1 MEQVPSLCHLES
13 GLEFDA
19 ESAEEF
25 GEPLMFRMIL
35 KVCEDFHA
43 GHFIPHVG
51 QPDRSEVGMFQGPT
65 FTLSRGDCHAQRD
78 TITFPRHNESG
89 KTSLSDGK
97 LLDRAGDGVRGA
109 GGHELKKLFAHVD
122 LWYSGPVI
130 EPLENENLSSTRNAV
145 KRFAHPSGVESRL
158 ITPIKKTRIAE
169 EVADRIRV
177 LMLDGT
183 FPPGE
188 PLPSERHLAERFGVS
203 RGSIRDALRTLE
215 TIGLLETRHGQG
227 TFPHELS
234 VDRLVA
240 PLASVMAYRSD
251 LQDELLDVRRMFE
264 PAVARVAALRAT
276 DEDLADLQRIL
287 DAQRQKLKT
296 GRSAIVED
304 TAFHAVLARATRNRV
319 VMSIMATL
327 NDLLVESRTQ
337 SLEQKGRPARS
348 VEGHEAV
355 VAALRRRDAEGASQA
370 MYNHIDQIA
379 DLQLHAQKGPNPAH
393 QVIGDATNGREP
405 ASADRLKSFASR
417 WLDPPRAPAS
427 RNFSN

>member
-1 MEQVPSLCHLES
+1 M
-13 GLEFDA
+13 
-19 ESAEEF
+19 
-25 GEPLMFRMIL
+25 
-35 KVCEDFHA
+35 
-43 GHFIPHVG
+43 
-51 QPDRSEVGMFQGPT
+51 
-65 FTLSRGDCHAQRD
+65 
-78 TITFPRHNESG
+78 
-89 KTSLSDGK
+89 
-97 LLDRAGDGVRGA
+97 
-109 GGHELKKLFAHVD
+109 
-122 LWYSGPVI
+122 I
-130 EPLENENLSSTRNAV
+130 EPVANGNLPSTRNAV
-145 KRFAHPSGVESRL
+145 KRFARPSGGEARL

-183 FPPGE
+183 FPAGE

-276 DEDLADLQRIL
+276 EEDLADLQRIL
-287 DAQRQKLKT
+287 DTQRQKLKT
-296 GRSAIVED
+296 SQSAIVED
-304 TAFHAVLARATRNRV
+304 TAFHAILARATRNRV
-319 VMSIMATL
+319 IMSIMATL

-337 SLEQKGRPARS
+337 SLLQKGRPAGS
-348 VEGHEAV
+348 VDGHEAV

-379 DLQLHAQKGPNPAH
+379 DIQLHAHEGPKPTA
-393 QVIGDATNGREP
+393 
-405 ASADRLKSFASR
+405 K
-417 WLDPPRAPAS
+417 
-427 RNFSN
+427 

>member
-1 MEQVPSLCHLES
+1 
-13 GLEFDA
+13 
-19 ESAEEF
+19 
-25 GEPLMFRMIL
+25 
-35 KVCEDFHA
+35 
-43 GHFIPHVG
+43 
-51 QPDRSEVGMFQGPT
+51 
-65 FTLSRGDCHAQRD
+65 
-78 TITFPRHNESG
+78 
-89 KTSLSDGK
+89 
-97 LLDRAGDGVRGA
+97 
-109 GGHELKKLFAHVD
+109 
-122 LWYSGPVI
+122 VI
-130 EPLENENLSSTRNAV
+130 EPVANENLPSTRSAV
-145 KRFAHPSGVESRL
+145 KRFAHPSGDDTHL

-177 LMLDGT
+177 FMLDGT

-264 PAVARVAALRAT
+264 PAVARAAALRAT
-276 DEDLADLQRIL
+276 DEDLTDLQRIL
-287 DAQRQKLKT
+287 EAQRQKLKA
-296 GRSAIVED
+296 GQSAIAED
-304 TAFHAVLARATRNRV
+304 TAFHAILARSTRNRV

-337 SLEQKGRPARS
+337 SLKQKGRPARS
-348 VEGHEAV
+348 IDGHESV

-379 DLQLHAQKGPNPAH
+379 DLQLHADK
-393 QVIGDATNGREP
+393 ATN
-405 ASADRLKSFASR
+405 
-417 WLDPPRAPAS
+417 PPTK
-427 RNFSN
+427 

>member
-1 MEQVPSLCHLES
+1 MV
-13 GLEFDA
+13 
-19 ESAEEF
+19 
-25 GEPLMFRMIL
+25 L
-35 KVCEDFHA
+35 KIREDFHA
-43 GHFIPHVG
+43 GGFISHVSQTNRPQIG
-51 QPDRSEVGMFQGPT
+51 VLQGPT
-65 FTLSRGDCHAQRD
+65 LALCGSDRHGQRRTIAFPWHYNRGQAAQPD
-78 TITFPRHNESG
+78 S
-89 KTSLSDGK
+89 K
-97 LLDRAGDGVRGA
+97 LLDRAGDDARGT
-109 GGHELKKLFAHVD
+109 GGHELKKLFAHVN
-122 LWYSGPVI
+122 LWYTGPVI
-130 EPLENENLSSTRNAV
+130 EPLENENLPSTRNAV
-145 KRFAHPSGVESRL
+145 KRFAHPSGDGARL

-215 TIGLLETRHGQG
+215 TIGLLETRPGQG

-240 PLASVMAYRSD
+240 PRASVMAYRSD

-264 PAVARVAALRAT
+264 PAVARAAALRAT

-287 DAQRQKLKT
+287 DTQRQKLKT
-296 GRSAIVED
+296 GQSAIVED
-304 TAFHAVLARATRNRV
+304 TAFHAVLARSTRNRV

-337 SLEQKGRPARS
+337 SLQQKGRPARS
-348 VEGHEAV
+348 VDGHESV
-355 VAALRRRDAEGASQA
+355 VAALRRRDPDGASQA

-379 DLQLHAQKGPNPAH
+379 DLQLHARKGPNPP
-393 QVIGDATNGREP
+393 T
-405 ASADRLKSFASR
+405 K
-417 WLDPPRAPAS
+417 
-427 RNFSN
+427 

>member
-1 MEQVPSLCHLES
+1 
-13 GLEFDA
+13 
-19 ESAEEF
+19 
-25 GEPLMFRMIL
+25 
-35 KVCEDFHA
+35 
-43 GHFIPHVG
+43 
-51 QPDRSEVGMFQGPT
+51 
-65 FTLSRGDCHAQRD
+65 
-78 TITFPRHNESG
+78 
-89 KTSLSDGK
+89 
-97 LLDRAGDGVRGA
+97 
-109 GGHELKKLFAHVD
+109 
-122 LWYSGPVI
+122 VI
-130 EPLENENLSSTRNAV
+130 EPLDKQTLSPKRYAV
-145 KRFAHPSGVESRL
+145 KRFAHPSGDESRL

-276 DEDLADLQRIL
+276 EEDLADLGRIL
-287 DAQRQKLKT
+287 DTQRQKVKI
-296 GRSAIVED
+296 GQSAIVED
-304 TAFHAVLARATRNRV
+304 TAFHAILARSTRNRV

-337 SLEQKGRPARS
+337 SLRQKGRPARS
-348 VEGHEAV
+348 VDGHEAV
-355 VAALRRRDAEGASQA
+355 VAAMRRRDAEGASQA

-379 DLQLHAQKGPNPAH
+379 DLQLDAQKGPNP
-393 QVIGDATNGREP
+393 P
-405 ASADRLKSFASR
+405 AK
-417 WLDPPRAPAS
+417 
-427 RNFSN
+427 